1 MIRVLVVIVVGA
13 INTLM
18 AADLSGKWTGTMEKN
33 SSRVPIY
40 LTLNQNGDR
49 VSGTVLTGNETRQ
62 VPIQKAELRGDELA
76 FEVHDNADR
85 LVNFRLKLSDM
96 TMTGEA
102 SVQDQ
107 VSRVSLSLPAH
118 GGGQAIKGGFIQ
130 SGRGGG
136 VFRVGGGVSAPTLM
150 YKVEPE
156 YTEEARAAKLQGTV
170 VLYVEIDPT
179 GKAINI
185 RVLRGLGLGLDE
197 KAVEGVKKWKFKP
210 GEKDGTPV
218 TVAATIEVNFR
229 L

>member
-1 MIRVLVVIVVGA
+1 MIRLLVIAAAA
-13 INTLM
+13 INTLV
-18 AADLSGKWTGTMEKN
+18 AADLSGKWTGTMETN
-33 SSRVPIY
+33 GREVPIY
-40 LTLNQNGDR
+40 LTLTQNGNA
-49 VSGTVLTGNETRQ
+49 VSGAVVTGKETRQ
-62 VPIQKAELRGDELA
+62 VRIEKVEFHDDELA
-76 FEVHDNADR
+76 FEVHDNVDR
-85 LVNFRLKLSDM
+85 VVNFRLKLSET

-102 SVQDQ
+102 TVQGQ
-107 VSRVSLSLPAH
+107 VSKVSLSLPAQ
-118 GGGQAIKGGFIQ
+118 GGQQAIKGGFIQ

-136 VFRVGGGVSAPTLM
+136 VFRAGGGVSAPILM

-185 RVLRGLGLGLDE
+185 RVLRSLGLGLDE
-197 KAVEGVKKWKFKP
+197 KAVESVKKWKFKP

-218 TVAATIEVNFR
+218 TVAATIEVNFK